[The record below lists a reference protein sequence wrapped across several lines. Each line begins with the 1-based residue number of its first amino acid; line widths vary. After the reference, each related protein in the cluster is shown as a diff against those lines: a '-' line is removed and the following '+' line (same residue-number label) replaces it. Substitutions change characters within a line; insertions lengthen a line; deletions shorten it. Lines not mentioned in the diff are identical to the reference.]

1 MKVNIG
7 AWKGYL
13 ELQDYSKN
21 TVQAYLDSIRV
32 YLRYFSELTFR
43 NMTAFKGILLEKHSP
58 QTANLRIIA
67 LNRYA
72 KWSGHPEWKLK
83 CIRVPK
89 ASFGD
94 DCLTKEEYR
103 SICDDL
109 ECRDRNVYLAVKL
122 LATTGL
128 RISEMKRLPESVF
141 TDGYGDVVGK
151 GNRVRRIY
159 IPKAFRQ
166 ELRKT
171 GLWNPSCNREP
182 FWNIPCSKVS
192 RQLKRSGR
200 SLGLS
205 ERKLHPHSLRHFFA
219 YSFLERC
226 QDISLLADLMGH
238 TSIETTRLYLRR
250 SSLEQKRLIDSV
262 VVW

>member
-1 MKVNIG
+1 MKVDIG
-7 AWKGYL
+7 AWKEYL
-13 ELQDYSKN
+13 ELQDYSGN
-21 TVQAYLDSIRV
+21 TVQAYLDSIKV

-58 QTANLRIIA
+58 QTVNLRIIA

-83 CIRVPK
+83 CIRIPK
-89 ASFGD
+89 TSFED
-94 DCLTKEEYR
+94 DCLTKDEYR
-103 SICDDL
+103 RICDDL
-109 ECRDRNVYLAVKL
+109 EHKDRNTYLAVKL

-128 RISEMKRLPESVF
+128 RISEMKRLPESIF

-151 GNRVRRIY
+151 GNRVRRVY
-159 IPKAFRQ
+159 IPKAFGR
-166 ELRKT
+166 ELEKT
-171 GLWNPSCNREP
+171 WTRDTEP
-182 FWNIPCSKVS
+182 FWNMPYSKVS
-192 RQLKRSGR
+192 RQLKKSGL